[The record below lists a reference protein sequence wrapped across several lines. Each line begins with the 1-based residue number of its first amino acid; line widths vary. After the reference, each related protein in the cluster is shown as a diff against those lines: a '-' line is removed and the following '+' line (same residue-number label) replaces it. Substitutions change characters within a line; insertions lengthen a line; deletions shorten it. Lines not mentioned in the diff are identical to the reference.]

1 MISEIQTINRILS
14 SIYALETVNG
24 SKEIDVADYY
34 TTQYL
39 YPVRD
44 KFNTAKDF
52 CVKTELAKYTHN
64 QLHLNNIGRTYL
76 NLGKRKDG
84 AFILEPNQKQK
95 EYLSRNVFLVSEI
108 LSLVKEIFSIFSR
121 GSDGELY
128 LSKTQTD
135 NINNQNL
142 LSLLIQLGILIKSKE
157 VFKLAPQYFELFES
171 VISGSVNVITPEEF
185 QKSQIEIMELSKM
198 AEEYVLQSE
207 KNRLQSAN
215 AAEKSRLITHVALK
229 NVAAGYDIASFDG
242 KVSINHDRFI
252 EVKAGKSTPI
262 NFFFSRNEFEVARRL
277 KKQYYIYYVGVKD
290 KKPQEIYIFQNPVE
304 GVMKNPKFTINI
316 DTYEISE
323 K

>member
-1 MISEIQTINRILS
+1 M
-14 SIYALETVNG
+14 
-24 SKEIDVADYY
+24 
-34 TTQYL
+34 
-39 YPVRD
+39 
-44 KFNTAKDF
+44 
-52 CVKTELAKYTHN
+52 
-64 QLHLNNIGRTYL
+64 
-76 NLGKRKDG
+76 
-84 AFILEPNQKQK
+84 
-95 EYLSRNVFLVSEI
+95 
-108 LSLVKEIFSIFSR
+108 
-121 GSDGELY
+121 
-128 LSKTQTD
+128 
-135 NINNQNL
+135 
-142 LSLLIQLGILIKSKE
+142 
-157 VFKLAPQYFELFES
+157 APQYFELFES